1 MSNMKCKRWISLY
14 VQNEIGVLARI
25 SSLFSSKSYNLD
37 SLTVGTTED
46 PTISRMTISVTS
58 DDATFEQ
65 IKKQLNRCV
74 EVIKVIDFTTVPIHI
89 KEVLFIK
96 VKNLTKEDK
105 VEEFLRTVEKNKLGM
120 EDTFKFGC
128 KQCGA
133 CTIRQDSPST
143 VSMLI
148 CSRKNTLMSWKRC
161 SVSSVMMTTSSI

>member
-14 VQNEIGVLARI
+14 VQNEIGVFARI

-74 EVIKVIDFTTVPIHI
+74 EVIKLNDIY
-89 KEVLFIK
+89 
-96 VKNLTKEDK
+96 
-105 VEEFLRTVEKNKLGM
+105 
-120 EDTFKFGC
+120 
-128 KQCGA
+128 
-133 CTIRQDSPST
+133 
-143 VSMLI
+143 
-148 CSRKNTLMSWKRC
+148 
-161 SVSSVMMTTSSI
+161 